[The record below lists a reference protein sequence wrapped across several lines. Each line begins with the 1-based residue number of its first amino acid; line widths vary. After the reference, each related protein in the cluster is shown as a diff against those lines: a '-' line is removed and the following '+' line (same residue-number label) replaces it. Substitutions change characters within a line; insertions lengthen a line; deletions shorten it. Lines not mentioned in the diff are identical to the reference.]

1 MKRLLIAM
9 LRTRFVSL
17 ITIAALAV
25 ATAGCGSSNSS
36 STSSKSDVDKIKVGV
51 IPIVDVAPI
60 YLGKEQGFFSKR
72 NIDLT
77 LEQAQG
83 GAAIV
88 PAVVS
93 GQYQFGFSNIVSLML
108 AQSKNV
114 PIKVV
119 ANGNNATGDPK
130 KDFGMIVV
138 KDPAIKS
145 AKDLAGKT
153 VATNTLKNIV
163 DTTVKQAVR
172 ADGGDPSA
180 VKFVELGF
188 PDMAAALDGGR
199 VQGIFVVEPFLS
211 AALAKG
217 WHTVGAFADV
227 QPSLTIS
234 AYFTSQQEIAKD
246 ADLVSRF
253 GEAMKESLTYA
264 DGHPDAVR
272 QIVTTYTTIKSDV
285 AAKMTLPKYSTEI
298 DKTSYEK
305 LSSLM
310 VGDGLLTQPADTAK
324 LLP

>member
-1 MKRLLIAM
+1 MLKARLLP
-9 LRTRFVSL
+9 L
-17 ITIAALAV
+17 ITIVALAA
-25 ATAGCGSSNSS
+25 ATAGCGDSNSS
-36 STSSKSDVDKIKVGV
+36 SSGSSSGSPDKIKVGV

-60 YLGKEQGFFSKR
+60 YIGKEQGFFSKR
-72 NIDLT
+72 KIDLT

-163 DTTVKQAVR
+163 DTTVKQSVR
-172 ADGGDPSA
+172 ADGGDPKA

-188 PDMAAALDGGR
+188 PDMAAALDAGR
-199 VQGIFVVEPFLS
+199 VQAIFVVEPFLS

-227 QPSLTIS
+227 QPNLTIS

-246 ADLVSRF
+246 SDLVSRF

-264 DGHPDAVR
+264 DAHPDAVR
-272 QIVTTYTTIKSDV
+272 QIITTYTTIKSDV

-298 DKTSYEK
+298 DKSSYEK

-310 VGDGLLTQPADTAK
+310 VGDGLLTQPVDTAK